1 MHPVRQNRF
10 MIGLCFQ
17 QCPMQSNQLFHGKR
31 FHPHGFRQSA
41 VGQRFADNCLFIA
54 HRCRQCI
61 DQCLSSLRK
70 ATPHHLEKVLFI
82 CNLLRI
88 RRSQLNL
95 NHRRI
100 DIRRWQKAAPRNR
113 KQLCDRSIILHGNRN
128 CSGFSCSNWSGQLL
142 SAP

>member
-1 MHPVRQNRF
+1 MHPVRQNCF
-10 MIGLCFQ
+10 MIGLRFQ

-31 FHPHGFRQSA
+31 LHPHGFRQSA

-61 DQCLSSLRK
+61 DQCFSPLRK
-70 ATPHHLEKVLFI
+70 AAPYHSEKVLFI

-100 DIRRWQKAAPRNR
+100 DIRRRQKAGVYREIPAA
-113 KQLCDRSIILHGNRN
+113 DVTHAD
-128 CSGFSCSNWSGQLL
+128 SGSSTGGDSGASSGDLVR
-142 SAP
+142 